1 MRSILL
7 PEGEVELQELLTL
20 PALHKA
26 IDALRVLNGIDALG
40 TSQRTALLVADFV
53 NEVIACQIG
62 NGEGDGGSVGIG
74 FHNAHQVGTAD
85 LADGLIGRLQHQVDL
100 IGGLCAEAVTVA
112 LARGVVLIELGL
124 IALGHHLQ
132 VEAARQGVGHHS
144 AEGQLHT
151 AVGTYLHSC
160 MAIGRT
166 SLAIYSHI
174 VDVGI
179 GHGLT
184 HDVMQREVDVAV
196 FLVDDITYHG
206 VAVIYLVYH
215 VAPALQETAITAC
228 AGEDG
233 GGEEGPC
240 VVVDGGVVIVQRVI
254 DDLILIVQQEEA
266 HDVIGLVEPLGLLLL
281 VMDGL
286 GLSALRG
293 IDEVNELGQ
302 HELLRLVV
310 LHVGL
315 CHAVVHV

>member
-1 MRSILL
+1 
-7 PEGEVELQELLTL
+7 
-20 PALHKA
+20 
-26 IDALRVLNGIDALG
+26 
-40 TSQRTALLVADFV
+40 
-53 NEVIACQIG
+53 
-62 NGEGDGGSVGIG
+62 
-74 FHNAHQVGTAD
+74 
-85 LADGLIGRLQHQVDL
+85 
-100 IGGLCAEAVTVA
+100 
-112 LARGVVLIELGL
+112 
-124 IALGHHLQ
+124 
-132 VEAARQGVGHHS
+132 
-144 AEGQLHT
+144 
-151 AVGTYLHSC
+151 

-174 VDVGI
+174 VDAGI

-196 FLVDDITYHG
+196 FLEDDITYHG
-206 VAVIYLVYH
+206 VAVFYLVYH

-286 GLSALRG
+286 GLSPLRG

-302 HELLRLVV
+302 HELLRLGV